1 MGAMSNPSRVLVWMA
16 AFLAA
21 VIAVCAVLYQPLMRA
36 FGANEVFNGMILGVL
51 LVGIVIDF
59 RQVMGLK
66 PEVRWIEAFREGERE
81 RLLEE
86 PPRLLGPVATMLI
99 GQRREKLRLSALSM
113 RSLLDGIRMRLD
125 ESRDVSH
132 YMVGL
137 LIFLGLLGTFWGLL
151 QTISSISQVIA
162 GLSAGANGDF
172 SAVFQQIKREL
183 QGPLGG
189 MGTAFSSSLF
199 GLAGALVLGFLDLQA
214 GHAQNRFY
222 NDLEEWLSESAHLP
236 SGTLGAEG
244 EQPIPAYVQA
254 LLEQTADSLDNLQR
268 SVARGEEDRRLTH
281 TGLLELTEKLS
292 TLTDQL
298 RSEQKAILSLTKNQ
312 MELQPV
318 IARLSEAAAAG
329 WGDEEVRSHV
339 RNLDVGLSRLLDET
353 AAARSEMVDA
363 LRGELRL
370 LSRTIAGRT
379 ES

>member
-1 MGAMSNPSRVLVWMA
+1 MSNPSRVLVWMA
-16 AFLAA
+16 VFLAGVTA
-21 VIAVCAVLYQPLMRA
+21 ICIALFQPLAHA
-36 FGANEVFNGMILGVL
+36 FTANEVFNGMILGVL
-51 LVGIVIDF
+51 VVGVIIDF
-59 RQVMGLK
+59 RQVTGLK

-81 RLLEE
+81 RLLQG

-99 GQRREKLRLSALSM
+99 GHRREKLRLSALSL
-113 RSLLDGIRMRLD
+113 RSLLDGIRLRLD

-151 QTISSISQVIA
+151 QTITSISHVIA
-162 GLSAGANGDF
+162 GLSAGTDGDF
-172 SAVFQQIKREL
+172 SAVFQQIKQEL
-183 QGPLGG
+183 QGPLAG

-236 SGTLGAEG
+236 SGALSAEG

-254 LLEQTADSLDNLQR
+254 LLEQTADGLDNLQR
-268 SVARGEEDRRLTH
+268 TMTRGEEDRRLTH
-281 TGLLELTEKLS
+281 THLVELTEKLS

-298 RSEQKAILSLTKNQ
+298 RSEQKAILGLTKNQ
-312 MELQPV
+312 MELQPA
-318 IARLSEAAAAG
+318 IAQLSEAAAAG
-329 WGDEEVRSHV
+329 WGDEELRTHV

-353 AAARSEMVDA
+353 SAARSELVDA
-363 LRGELRL
+363 LRSEIRL
-370 LSRTIAGRT
+370 LTRTVAGRS
-379 ES
+379 EP